1 MQSIKQTLHKKF
13 LLLTMVVVMLTGTI
27 TTGYVETAQAETTVY
42 ITKTGSKY
50 HTHKCGNGTYYAVSR
65 STALAKGLT
74 PCKKCYPNGDS
85 GSSSSSGS
93 SNQSTQTTT
102 KTMKINKSSLEMVKG
117 QTVTLKVSDAPG
129 SVTWSSGNPAVVSV
143 SSSGTLTAK
152 KKGNATITVA
162 SGNQKKQCKVTVEEP
177 GLNKTSLTMELKE
190 VKTLKLSGCR
200 HSVKWSSSD
209 SDIVKVKNGELT
221 AKGVGKAVVKAKV
234 HGETY
239 SCKVTV
245 KKPAITDI
253 KLGAY
258 IEEMDSADWQEVQ
271 VKTTPSYAVKYYQ
284 VSVTSSDPSIVSA
297 EVIDDWDEVYIELT
311 SGYVSGEATITVSI
325 GGETESFTV
334 KVTDDE
340 AEEQFAP
347 DGF

>member
-102 KTMKINKSSLEMVKG
+102 KTMKINKSSVEMVKG

-152 KKGNATITVA
+152 KKGNATITVT
-162 SGNQKKQCKVTVEEP
+162 SGNQKKQCKVTV
-177 GLNKTSLTMELKE
+177 
-190 VKTLKLSGCR
+190 
-200 HSVKWSSSD
+200 
-209 SDIVKVKNGELT
+209 
-221 AKGVGKAVVKAKV
+221 
-234 HGETY
+234 
-239 SCKVTV
+239 
-245 KKPAITDI
+245 KKSAITGI

-271 VKTTPSYAVKYYQ
+271 VKTTPSYAMKYYQ

-297 EVIDDWDEVYIELT
+297 EVIDVWDEVYIELT